1 MRKELPNQESLFDSI
16 PASDRLYGVGD
27 RLYRLVLDSVRPIVV
42 TERSSAGTAD
52 DPARRE
58 DVPVPLEPR
67 GRGGNWTFGK
77 GDVGVNVFESRAD
90 AEAQGVRN
98 IREMG
103 VDVVPAASIAPSEW
117 LALEENG
124 ASFGRARPLYAC
136 CGLVG
141 GTFVFRKGW
150 HAYCFLDAYPTRRRR
165 AGLTGRPSPRFAASG
180 GCRFRRPGSARRTC
194 TAGETAVG
202 RLPITPTTTGSGV
215 WAFRA
220 GPRGGRGRPAL
231 QVPP

>member
-42 TERSSAGTAD
+42 TEAFECRDCD
-52 DPARRE
+52 DP
-58 DVPVPLEPR
+58 LG
-67 GRGGNWTFGK
+67 GRTFWYHSNQEGGGNWTFGK

-150 HAYCFLDAYPTRRRR
+150 HAYCFLDAYPDEKAARR
-165 AGLTGRPSPRFAASG
+165 AYGKALAEVRG
-180 GCRFRRPGSARRTC
+180 FRGMSVSE
-194 TAGETAVG
+194 AG
-202 RLPITPTTTGSGV
+202 
-215 WAFRA
+215 FRSEDMY
-220 GPRGGRGRPAL
+220 GRGDGRWASAEYAYNNWFGGL
-231 QVPP
+231 GL

>member
-27 RLYRLVLDSVRPIVV
+27 RLYRLVLDSVRPIIV
-42 TERSSAGTAD
+42 TEAFECRDCD
-52 DPARRE
+52 DP
-58 DVPVPLEPR
+58 LG
-67 GRGGNWTFGK
+67 GRTFRHHSNQEGGGNWTFGK

-90 AEAQGVRN
+90 AEAQGARN

-136 CGLVG
+136 CVYSSIKKS
-141 GTFVFRKGW
+141 TFRSAGFRHFAGK
-150 HAYCFLDAYPTRRRR
+150 RRRTSHPSLPISR
-165 AGLTGRPSPRFAASG
+165 ASAPRPSSCSG
-180 GCRFRRPGSARRTC
+180 R
-194 TAGETAVG
+194 
-202 RLPITPTTTGSGV
+202 
-215 WAFRA
+215 
-220 GPRGGRGRPAL
+220 
-231 QVPP
+231 